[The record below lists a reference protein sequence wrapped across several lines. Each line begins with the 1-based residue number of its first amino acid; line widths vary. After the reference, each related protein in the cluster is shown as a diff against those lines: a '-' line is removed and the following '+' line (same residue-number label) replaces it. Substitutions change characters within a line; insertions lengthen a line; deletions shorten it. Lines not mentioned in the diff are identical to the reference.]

1 MDPSSQRI
9 APDAVQGREDSNL
22 SGNPPSQ
29 GISSESIQRREDSGL
44 SVDPPSQGTTVEHL
58 VASVFEGIY
67 NGVQS
72 AKPSNYLSI
81 SDGIP

>member
-1 MDPSSQRI
+1 M
-9 APDAVQGREDSNL
+9 
-22 SGNPPSQ
+22 NPPSQ

-58 VASVFEGIY
+58 VASVFGGIY

-72 AKPSNYLSI
+72 AKPLNYLSTCI
-81 SDGIP
+81 SDGIPYEYRLI